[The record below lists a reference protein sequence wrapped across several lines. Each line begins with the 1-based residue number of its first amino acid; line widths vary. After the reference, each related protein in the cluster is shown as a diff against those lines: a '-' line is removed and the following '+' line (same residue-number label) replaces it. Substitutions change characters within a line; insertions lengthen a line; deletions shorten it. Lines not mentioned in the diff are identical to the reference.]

1 MTSKLS
7 FGNKKICKMLP
18 FFLPYLNLKWM
29 QIINLK
35 KNVSGTFLEKQ
46 KTLRFK
52 SEKSTKT
59 FLSFSG
65 SQFSGNIMAAFFTG
79 KMLIIC
85 SQCSRCN
92 SWRADGHL
100 YGQHVCSSLD
110 GQTSCSSSTKR
121 KILLNNKNVVVC
133 QMDISS
139 KV

>member
-1 MTSKLS
+1 MDANNKFKKKC
-7 FGNKKICKMLP
+7 FGHIFRKAKTFMIQ
-18 FFLPYLNLKWM
+18 KW
-29 QIINLK
+29 
-35 KNVSGTFLEKQ
+35 
-46 KTLRFK
+46 KTT
-52 SEKSTKT
+52 ET

-92 SWRADGHL
+92 SWRADVHL
-100 YGQHVCSSLD
+100 YGQHFCSSLD